1 MDDIRVEVAY
11 ATRVRQSLI
20 EVHLPK
26 GATVREAI
34 VSSGILEAFPDLD
47 LDTVETGI
55 YSERVGLETMLRTG
69 DRIEIYRPLGKDP
82 KEARRERARRGA
94 G

>member
-1 MDDIRVEVAY
+1 MDSIRVEVAY
-11 ATRVRQSLI
+11 ATPSRQSLI
-20 EVHLPK
+20 DVQVPK

-34 VSSGILEAFPDLD
+34 VSSGILEAFPDID
-47 LDTVETGI
+47 LDTAVTGI
-55 YSERVGLETMLRTG
+55 FSERVGLETMLSAG
-69 DRIEIYRPLGKDP
+69 DRIEIYRPLEKDP